1 MQSSDWR
8 TLGTAN
14 ILGFLRAD
22 LKRASSR
29 VWIIGP
35 WIDAFFAQ
43 VVVDSLSVKTE
54 LRVITRPPS
63 GANPSF
69 REHAIAARACF
80 RNRPNTTCKLLATL
94 HAKLAIIDDHCFYC
108 GSANWYRY
116 SLEESREIV
125 LRGPSGGIHALFDE
139 IQVIWDDA
147 ELDPSREQP
156 KRAERTANGYM
167 QEVLDPAAEA
177 KLKEVP
183 GSFILRRPSQTRTK
197 KFS

>member
-1 MQSSDWR
+1 MPSNDWR

-14 ILGFLRAD
+14 ILGFVRAD
-22 LKRASSR
+22 LKRASSC
-29 VWIIGP
+29 VWVIGP
-35 WIDAFFAQ
+35 WIDAYFAQ

-54 LRVITRPPS
+54 LRVVTRPPN
-63 GANPSF
+63 GAGPSF

-80 RNRPNTTCKLLATL
+80 QERPNTTVRLLANL
-94 HAKLAIIDDHCFYC
+94 HAKLVIIDRHYVYC

-125 LRGPSGGIHALFDE
+125 FRGPVEGIHALLDE
-139 IQVIWDDA
+139 VQVIWDEA
-147 ELDPSREQP
+147 ELEPSMEQP
-156 KRAERTANGYM
+156 KRTERTAHGYM
-167 QEVLDPAAEA
+167 QEVVDSAAEA

-183 GSFILRRPSQTRTK
+183 GSFILRRPPHARTK